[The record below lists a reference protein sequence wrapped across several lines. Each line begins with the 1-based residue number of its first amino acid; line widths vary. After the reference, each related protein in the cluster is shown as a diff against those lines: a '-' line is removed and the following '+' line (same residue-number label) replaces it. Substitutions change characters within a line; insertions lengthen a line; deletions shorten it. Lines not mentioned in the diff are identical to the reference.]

1 MTGYKT
7 RYKAFTLTFE
17 FYRCFW
23 ISFYPNY
30 RFEINHEKYYFITSS
45 SIMLILFL
53 DYGYLE
59 EITLK
64 YTLILMSN
72 MVQFNTVDK
81 QSCRKMEI
89 IE

>member
-1 MTGYKT
+1 M
-7 RYKAFTLTFE
+7 
-17 FYRCFW
+17 
-23 ISFYPNY
+23 N
-30 RFEINHEKYYFITSS
+30 YFITSS

-81 QSCRKMEI
+81 VVKKWK
-89 IE
+89 